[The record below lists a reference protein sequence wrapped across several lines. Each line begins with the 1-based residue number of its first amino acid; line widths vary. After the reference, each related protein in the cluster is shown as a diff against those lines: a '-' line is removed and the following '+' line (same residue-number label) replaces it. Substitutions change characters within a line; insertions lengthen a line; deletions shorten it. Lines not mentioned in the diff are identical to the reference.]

1 MMYRRYGRFSFCD
14 YISSWLAIV
23 FLFALVVVCF
33 LTDTLVYLFIL
44 PLLVL
49 IFMVWS
55 IYEPNSERFLIS
67 DDTITITKGRKKQN
81 VFIPS
86 SPTFVISYA
95 DVCSSFAKRVNYG
108 NQTFM
113 LKGRYAISILQ
124 NTPIEITLAQ
134 LHSNYTR
141 KYTNTTLE
149 VYFDEKQYVY
159 SFVGNQEILDKLIA
173 NRNCQ
178 IIIPE
183 SLFNQISIDL
193 HQVNVY
199 IDNGY

>member
-1 MMYRRYGRFSFCD
+1 MMYRRYGRFRFYD

-23 FLFALVVVCF
+23 FLFVLVVICF

-55 IYEPNSERFLIS
+55 IYEPNGERFSIS

-81 VFIPS
+81 VSIPS
-86 SPTFVISYA
+86 SPTLVISYA
-95 DVCSSFAKRVNYG
+95 DICSSFAKRVSYG

-134 LHSNYTR
+134 LHSNFTH

-149 VYFDEKQYVY
+149 VSFDENQYVY

-183 SLFNQISIDL
+183 SLLNQISIDL

>member
-1 MMYRRYGRFSFCD
+1 MMYRRYGRFRFYD

-44 PLLVL
+44 PLLV
-49 IFMVWS
+49 
-55 IYEPNSERFLIS
+55 S

-124 NTPIEITLAQ
+124 NTPIETTLAQ
-134 LHSNYTR
+134 LHSNFTR

-149 VYFDEKQYVY
+149 VSFDENQYVY
-159 SFVGNQEILDKLIA
+159 SFVGSQEILDKLIA

-183 SLFNQISIDL
+183 SLLNQTSIDI

>member
-1 MMYRRYGRFSFCD
+1 MYRRYGRFRFYD
-14 YISSWLAIV
+14 YISSWFAIV
-23 FLFALVVVCF
+23 FLFVLVVICF
-33 LTDTLVYLFIL
+33 LTDTLVYLFIP

-49 IFMVWS
+49 IFVVWS
-55 IYEPNSERFLIS
+55 IYEPNSERFLIF

-81 VFIPS
+81 VSIPS
-86 SPTFVISYA
+86 SPTIVISYA
-95 DVCSSFAKRVNYG
+95 DVCSSFAKRVSYG

-124 NTPIEITLAQ
+124 NTPIETTLAQ
-134 LHSNYTR
+134 LHSNFTR

-149 VYFDEKQYVY
+149 VSFDETQYVY

-183 SLFNQISIDL
+183 SLFNQISIDI